1 MDDLTLAGERS
12 NPESYWKTLQQHINL
27 DPPTDFG
34 RVLGRDHRLVKF
46 EESRALALECSDF
59 ACQCVSLYE
68 EVSGMKAKPFR
79 TPNCDEGSLIASND
93 HTRGQLADCSARLVM
108 KLMWLCRI
116 GRPDI
121 LIGVTQSAKHV
132 TCWSLNDDKR
142 IQRIVGYWKST
153 SDYAHVMK
161 ISDSPSELSFS
172 LYCDANFGGDLK
184 DMNSTSGFVIAI
196 EGSGSFA
203 MLGWGSKKQKVVSRS
218 TTESE
223 FVSLSTALF
232 QEAVPRLEVWQR
244 LIPSIK
250 LVIYDDN
257 TACIA
262 IIQKGYSPKFRA
274 LNKTHWI
281 NVASTCELIN
291 QSGDIEI
298 RHVDTDKQKA
308 DVMTKGLSVQKWS
321 FAPSML
327 QIVDKKLP
335 DEA

>member
-1 MDDLTLAGERS
+1 
-12 NPESYWKTLQQHINL
+12 
-27 DPPTDFG
+27 
-34 RVLGRDHRLVKF
+34 
-46 EESRALALECSDF
+46 
-59 ACQCVSLYE
+59 
-68 EVSGMKAKPFR
+68 
-79 TPNCDEGSLIASND
+79 
-93 HTRGQLADCSARLVM
+93 
-108 KLMWLCRI
+108 MWLCRI
-116 GRPDI
+116 ARPDI
-121 LIGVTQSAKHV
+121 MIGVTQRAKHV

-142 IQRIVGYWKST
+142 IQRIVGYLKSI

-161 ISDSPSELSFS
+161 ISDSPSEPSLS
-172 LYCDANFGGDLK
+172 LYCDANFGDLK
-184 DMNSTSGFVIAI
+184 DMKSTSGFVIAI

-218 TTESE
+218 TAESE
-223 FVSLSTALF
+223 FVSLSTALL
-232 QEAVPRLEVWQR
+232 QEAVPLLEVWQH

-250 LVIYDDN
+250 LVIYEDN
-257 TACIA
+257 TASIA
-262 IIQKGYSPKFRA
+262 ISQKGYSPKFRA

-321 FAPSML
+321 FALSML

-335 DEA
+335 DEAWCSHLKVGLLCLASCSIFRLSRMTVSQCDWRFGFELRSICSINVRTCLFVIATGNVCFPVKPPFVAWNLSWKLSLCQLISFTPLQYSD